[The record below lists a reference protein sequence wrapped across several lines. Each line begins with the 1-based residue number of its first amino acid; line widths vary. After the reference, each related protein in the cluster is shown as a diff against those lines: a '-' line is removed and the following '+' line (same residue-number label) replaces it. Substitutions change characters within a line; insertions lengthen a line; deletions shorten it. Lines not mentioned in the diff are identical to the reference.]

1 VIVLVLGLDQ
11 PVVAL
16 ERFAHDFEVIVR
28 RISRPAE
35 AEPVIRAPTAPAGV
49 AMVRP
54 RDAFLGEAVAVPVAE
69 AVGRVSCEAIAGYPP
84 GIPALLPGDR
94 ITADVVDYLR
104 ELVDVGA
111 RLHGA
116 SDPAFKTVYVLHE

>member
-1 VIVLVLGLDQ
+1 VLGLDQ
-11 PVVAL
+11 PVQAL

-28 RISRPAE
+28 RIARPGEAE
-35 AEPVIRAPTAPAGV
+35 AVVKPTSALSVGSAV
-49 AMVRP
+49 VSP
-54 RDAFLGEAVAVPVAE
+54 RDAFLGDAQHVPVLDAI
-69 AVGRVSCEAIAGYPP
+69 GRVSCEAIAGYPP

-94 ITADVVDYLR
+94 ITAEVIDYLR

-116 SDPAFKTVYVLHE
+116 SDPSFQSIYVLHE